1 MERRI
6 LRNCFGAFL
15 VASVLTG
22 CGSDNI
28 VNDEPGSYPVDPNDA
43 VYMNIT
49 MQLPGA
55 GSSRSTTGTT
65 GGSTGGVEIGS
76 DNENKVN
83 EIMMIF
89 TKDDYEIIAYGTQE
103 SVSEIDKTGKVKS
116 VQKINKSV
124 LSAYYGTDN
133 RLDADERKINVIL
146 IANGTQSIKE
156 SIADAYLKKTK
167 TWIDDICSIIETSS
181 TSTQGAANN
190 NSAIW
195 GGDNHKSG
203 FLMTSSE
210 IVKKELPQDFSDWE
224 HHTSAADAFQ
234 LSGVNHANTNQE
246 IDNSGAIRIE
256 RSVARFDF
264 RDGSPKGEN
273 TYDVVT
279 DRDGKVLLQIQLGKM
294 ALVNMSKN
302 FYFFR
307 RVSGNGLA
315 DDAVIGGTETS
326 GNYVVD
332 TDATQKNNEDFIS
345 GLGFAENFNFGLFHI
360 SDKTATI
367 DIQARNQWYTSKIS
381 DVLDGAKDN
390 FNGWTGDEKPTDNP
404 GYHIWR
410 YVTENTIPGPVDRQV
425 AGITTGVVFKGKMIV
440 PEDAESS
447 IATAVKNVTGNPDN
461 DAILYVH
468 GGNIYVSWT
477 EVRAFALEAGTGS
490 DFYRQVFGTPG
501 NVPKSEN
508 TDEENVYSDDVN
520 SADYLWNEWHNK
532 ALDNREAKSKFKAAA
547 LKAGCTIY
555 ESSVD
560 DELGGAGYY
569 CYYFYWNR
577 HNDNHNSGVMGRMEF
592 AVVRNNVYKLAVT
605 GIRRLGHPRLSE
617 NDPDP
622 VTPGTPDEKGDV
634 YFDVEVEAV
643 PWVVRVN
650 EIEF

>member
-55 GSSRSTTGTT
+55 GSSRSTTGEN
-65 GGSTGGVEIGS
+65 GGSTGGVEIGKE
-76 DNENKVN
+76 NENKVN

-89 TKDDYEIIAYGTQE
+89 TKDNYEIIAYGTQE

-124 LSAYYGTDN
+124 LSAYYGSDNSLTDAEKN
-133 RLDADERKINVIL
+133 INVIL
-146 IANGTQSIKE
+146 IANGTQGIKDV
-156 SIADAYLKKTK
+156 ITAAYQNKDK
-167 TWIDDICSIIETSS
+167 TWVDAVCAVNETGATNDN
-181 TSTQGAANN
+181 TS
-190 NSAIW
+190 IW
-195 GGDNHKSG
+195 GGDKHTGG

-210 IVKKELPQDFSDWE
+210 IVKKGLPKNFSDWE

-234 LSGVNHANTNQE
+234 LSGINHAGTDQA
-246 IDNSGAIRIE
+246 IDNSGAIKIE

-264 RDGSPKGEN
+264 RDGSPNGEN
-273 TYDVVT
+273 TYDVVKDT
-279 DRDGKVLLQIQLGKM
+279 NGNVLLQIQLGKM

-315 DDAVIGGTETS
+315 DGAVIGGTETS
-326 GNYVVD
+326 DNYVVD
-332 TDATQKNNEDFIS
+332 TDAAQKNDGAFIT

-360 SDKTATI
+360 SDNTATI
-367 DIQARNQWYTSKIS
+367 DVQARNQWYTSKIS
-381 DVLDGAKDN
+381 DVLEGEKDN
-390 FNGWTGDEKPTDNP
+390 FNGWTGEEKPTKDP
-404 GYHIWR
+404 GYRIWR

-440 PEDAESS
+440 PEGSESL
-447 IATAVKNVTGNPDN
+447 IATAVKNVTGNPDK

-490 DFYRQVFGTPG
+490 DFYRQVFGTPR
-501 NVPKSEN
+501 NVVPAKSEN
-508 TDEENVYSDDVN
+508 ADENVYSDDVN

-555 ESSVD
+555 ESSID
-560 DELGGAGYY
+560 DEMGAGYY

-605 GIRRLGHPRLSE
+605 SIRRLGHPRLSE

-622 VTPGTPDEKGDV
+622 VDPDTPDEKGDV

>member
-76 DNENKVN
+76 ADENKVN

-103 SVSEIDKTGKVKS
+103 SVSEIDNTGKVKS

-124 LSAYYGTDN
+124 LSAYYGSDNSLTDSEKN
-133 RLDADERKINVIL
+133 INVIL
-146 IANGTQSIKE
+146 IANGTQGIKDV
-156 SIADAYLKKTK
+156 ITAAYQNKDK
-167 TWIDDICSIIETSS
+167 TWVDAVCAVNETGATNDN
-181 TSTQGAANN
+181 TS
-190 NSAIW
+190 IW
-195 GGDNHKSG
+195 GGDKHTGG

-210 IVKKELPQDFSDWE
+210 IVKKGLPKNFSDWE

-234 LSGVNHANTNQE
+234 LSGINHAGTDQA
-246 IDNSGAIRIE
+246 IDNSGAIKIE

-273 TYDVVT
+273 TYDVVKDT
-279 DRDGKVLLQIQLGKM
+279 NGNVLLQIKLGKM
-294 ALVNMSKN
+294 SLVNMSKN

-315 DDAVIGGTETS
+315 DGAVIGGTETS

-332 TDATQKNNEDFIS
+332 TDAAQKNEDAFIT

-360 SDKTATI
+360 SGNTATI
-367 DIQARNQWYTSKIS
+367 DVQARNQWYTSKIS
-381 DVLDGAKDN
+381 DVLEGEKDN
-390 FNGWTGDEKPTDNP
+390 FNGWTGDEKPANNP

-425 AGITTGVVFKGKMIV
+425 AGITTGVVFMGKMIV
-440 PEDAESS
+440 PEGSESS
-447 IATAVKNVTGNPDN
+447 IATAVKNVTGDPDK

-501 NVPKSEN
+501 NVPAKSEN
-508 TDEENVYSDDVN
+508 ADENVYSDDVN

-547 LKAGCTIY
+547 LNAGCTIY

-622 VTPGTPDEKGDV
+622 VDPDTPDEKGDV

>member
-55 GSSRSTTGTT
+55 GSSRSTTGEN
-65 GGSTGGVEIGS
+65 GGSTGGVEIGKE
-76 DNENKVN
+76 NENKVN

-89 TKDDYEIIAYGTQE
+89 TKDNYEIIAYGTQE

-124 LSAYYGTDN
+124 LSAYYGSDNSLTDAEKN
-133 RLDADERKINVIL
+133 INVIL
-146 IANGTQSIKE
+146 IANGTQGIKDV
-156 SIADAYLKKTK
+156 ITAAYQNKDK
-167 TWIDDICSIIETSS
+167 TWVDAVCAVNETGATNDN
-181 TSTQGAANN
+181 TS
-190 NSAIW
+190 IW
-195 GGDNHKSG
+195 GGDKHTGG

-210 IVKKELPQDFSDWE
+210 IVKKGLPKNFSDWE

-234 LSGVNHANTNQE
+234 LSGINHAGLQQE
-246 IDNSGAIRIE
+246 IDNSGAIKIE

-273 TYDVVT
+273 TYDVVKDT
-279 DRDGKVLLQIQLGKM
+279 NGNVLLQIQLGKM

-315 DDAVIGGTETS
+315 DGAVIGGTETS
-326 GNYVVD
+326 DNYVVD
-332 TDATQKNNEDFIS
+332 TDAAQKNDGAFIT
-345 GLGFAENFNFGLFHI
+345 GLGFAKNFNFGLFHI
-360 SDKTATI
+360 SGNTATI
-367 DIQARNQWYTSKIS
+367 DVQARNQWYTSKIS
-381 DVLDGAKDN
+381 DVLKGTPDN
-390 FNGWTGDEKPTDNP
+390 FNGWTGDEKPDNNP

-440 PEDAESS
+440 PEGSESS
-447 IATAVKNVTGNPDN
+447 IIATAVKNVTGNPDK

-501 NVPKSEN
+501 NVPAKSEN
-508 TDEENVYSDDVN
+508 ADENVYSDDVN

-532 ALDNREAKSKFKAAA
+532 ALDNREAKSKFKVAA

-622 VTPGTPDEKGDV
+622 VDPDTPDEKGDV

>member
-1 MERRI
+1 
-6 LRNCFGAFL
+6 
-15 VASVLTG
+15 
-22 CGSDNI
+22 
-28 VNDEPGSYPVDPNDA
+28 
-43 VYMNIT
+43 
-49 MQLPGA
+49 
-55 GSSRSTTGTT
+55 
-65 GGSTGGVEIGS
+65 
-76 DNENKVN
+76 
-83 EIMMIF
+83 MMIF

-103 SVSEIDKTGKVKS
+103 SVSEIDNTGKVKS

-124 LSAYYGTDN
+124 LSAYYGSDNSLTDSEKN
-133 RLDADERKINVIL
+133 INVIL
-146 IANGTQSIKE
+146 IANGTQGIKDV
-156 SIADAYLKKTK
+156 ITAAYQNKDK
-167 TWIDDICSIIETSS
+167 TWVDAVCAVNETGATNDN
-181 TSTQGAANN
+181 TS
-190 NSAIW
+190 IW
-195 GGDNHKSG
+195 GGDKHTGG

-210 IVKKELPQDFSDWE
+210 IVKKGLPKNFSDWE

-234 LSGVNHANTNQE
+234 LSGINHAGTDQA
-246 IDNSGAIRIE
+246 IDNSGAIKIE

-273 TYDVVT
+273 TYDVVKDT
-279 DRDGKVLLQIQLGKM
+279 NGNVLLQIKLGKM
-294 ALVNMSKN
+294 SLVNMSKN

-315 DDAVIGGTETS
+315 DGAVIGGTETS

-332 TDATQKNNEDFIS
+332 TDAAQKNEDAFIT

-360 SDKTATI
+360 SGNTATI
-367 DIQARNQWYTSKIS
+367 DVQARNQWYTSKIS
-381 DVLDGAKDN
+381 DVLEGEKDN
-390 FNGWTGDEKPTDNP
+390 FNGWTGDEKPANNP

-425 AGITTGVVFKGKMIV
+425 AGITTGVVFMGKMIV
-440 PEDAESS
+440 PEGSESS
-447 IATAVKNVTGNPDN
+447 IATAVKNVTGDPDK

-501 NVPKSEN
+501 NVPAKSEN
-508 TDEENVYSDDVN
+508 ADENVYSDDVN

-547 LKAGCTIY
+547 LNAGCTIY

-622 VTPGTPDEKGDV
+622 VDPDTPDEKGDV

>member
-6 LRNCFGAFL
+6 LRNYFGAFL

-124 LSAYYGTDN
+124 LSAYYGSDNSLTDSEKN
-133 RLDADERKINVIL
+133 INVIL
-146 IANGTQSIKE
+146 IANGTQGIKDV
-156 SIADAYLKKTK
+156 ITAAYQNKDK
-167 TWIDDICSIIETSS
+167 TWVDAVCAVNETGATNDN
-181 TSTQGAANN
+181 TS
-190 NSAIW
+190 IW
-195 GGDNHKSG
+195 GGDKHTGG

-210 IVKKELPQDFSDWE
+210 IVKKGLPKNFSDWE

-234 LSGVNHANTNQE
+234 LSGINHAGTDQA
-246 IDNSGAIRIE
+246 IDNSGAIKIE

-273 TYDVVT
+273 TYDVVKDT
-279 DRDGKVLLQIQLGKM
+279 NGNVLLQIKLGKM
-294 ALVNMSKN
+294 SLVNMSKN

-315 DDAVIGGTETS
+315 DGAVIGGTETS

-332 TDATQKNNEDFIS
+332 TDAAQKNEDAFIT

-360 SDKTATI
+360 SGNTATI
-367 DIQARNQWYTSKIS
+367 DVQARNQWYTSKIS
-381 DVLDGAKDN
+381 DVLEGEKDN
-390 FNGWTGDEKPTDNP
+390 FNGWTGNEKPTEDP

-425 AGITTGVVFKGKMIV
+425 AGITTGVVFMGKMIV
-440 PEDAESS
+440 PEGSESS
-447 IATAVKNVTGNPDN
+447 IATAVKNVTGDPDK

-501 NVPKSEN
+501 NVPAKSEN
-508 TDEENVYSDDVN
+508 ADENVYSDDVN

-555 ESSVD
+555 ESSID
-560 DELGGAGYY
+560 DEMGAGYY

-605 GIRRLGHPRLSE
+605 NIRRLGHPRLSE

-622 VTPGTPDEKGDV
+622 VDPDTPDEKGDV

>member
-55 GSSRSTTGTT
+55 GSSRSTTGST

-76 DNENKVN
+76 ADENKVN

-103 SVSEIDKTGKVKS
+103 SVSEIDNTGKVKS

-124 LSAYYGTDN
+124 LSAYYGSDNSLTDSEKN
-133 RLDADERKINVIL
+133 INVIL
-146 IANGTQSIKE
+146 IANGTQGIKDV
-156 SIADAYLKKTK
+156 ITAAYQNKDK
-167 TWIDDICSIIETSS
+167 TWVDAVCAVNETGATNDN
-181 TSTQGAANN
+181 TS
-190 NSAIW
+190 IW
-195 GGDNHKSG
+195 GGDKHTGG

-210 IVKKELPQDFSDWE
+210 IVKNGLPKNFSDWE

-234 LSGVNHANTNQE
+234 LSGINHAGTDQA
-246 IDNSGAIRIE
+246 IDNSGAIKIE

-273 TYDVVT
+273 TYDVVKDT
-279 DRDGKVLLQIQLGKM
+279 NGNVLLQIKLGKM
-294 ALVNMSKN
+294 SLVNMSKN

-315 DDAVIGGTETS
+315 DGAVIGGTETS

-332 TDATQKNNEDFIS
+332 TDAAQKNEDAFIT

-360 SDKTATI
+360 SGNTATI
-367 DIQARNQWYTSKIS
+367 DVQARNQWYTSKIS
-381 DVLDGAKDN
+381 DVLEGEKDN
-390 FNGWTGDEKPTDNP
+390 FNGWTGDEKPANNP

-425 AGITTGVVFKGKMIV
+425 AGITTGVVFMGKMIV
-440 PEDAESS
+440 PEGSESS
-447 IATAVKNVTGNPDN
+447 IATAVKNVTGDPDK

-501 NVPKSEN
+501 NVPAKSEN
-508 TDEENVYSDDVN
+508 ADENVYSDDVN

-547 LKAGCTIY
+547 LNAGCTIY

-622 VTPGTPDEKGDV
+622 VDPDTPDEKGDV